1 MSAPRAPGPLSPED
15 WPPWR
20 YQALTHSSCIQFL
33 PCLFQLPDPF
43 MTSTTYPP
51 NLPFSSSMSSVQFK
65 LTVVSITVDAI
76 IALGLRVLPPPLYP
90 PLSGTPFCDKLP
102 EGRALSI

>member
-1 MSAPRAPGPLSPED
+1 
-15 WPPWR
+15 
-20 YQALTHSSCIQFL
+20 
-33 PCLFQLPDPF
+33 
-43 MTSTTYPP
+43 
-51 NLPFSSSMSSVQFK
+51 MSSIQFK

-76 IALGLRVLPPPLYP
+76 IALGLRVLPPPPAPLLF